1 MSDVDQRLTEGAVR
15 AQARMRMF
23 FILRKAWKRRAAE
36 GMTAKA
42 LAARLGRDKAQ
53 VSRVLNGSVPTIT
66 LETLALFLDGLDH
79 QLIIDCRAAEDV
91 PLSNSAAPRTEPDA
105 GSVAHLEDK
114 RARSA

>member
-1 MSDVDQRLTEGAVR
+1 MLSEETSSA
-15 AQARMRMF
+15 A
-23 FILRKAWKRRAAE
+23 KAAAAAAAADDFSLDDDLLAA
-36 GMTAKA
+36 TAKE

-91 PLSNSAAPRTEPDA
+91 PLSHSAAPRTEPDA